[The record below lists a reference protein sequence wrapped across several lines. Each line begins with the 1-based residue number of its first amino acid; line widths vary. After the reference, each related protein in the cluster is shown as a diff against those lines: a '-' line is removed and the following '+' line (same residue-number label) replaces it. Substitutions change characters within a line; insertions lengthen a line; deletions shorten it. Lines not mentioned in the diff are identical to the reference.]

1 MVSAGSA
8 DHNVHIWDEF
18 STEELYLLPG
28 HKGCVN
34 AVTFHPVERNVIVSG
49 SSDKH
54 IFVGELS

>member
-8 DHNVHIWDEF
+8 DKMVHVWDEF
-18 STEELYLLPG
+18 SGEELYLLPG

-34 AVTFHPVERNVIVSG
+34 AVTFHPVENVVVSAG
-49 SSDKH
+49 SDKQ